1 MTNIQITNG
10 VVKYERNIKT
20 ADFEGKKA
28 SVELSF
34 NVPDGEEAEH
44 HAAHVGAMAIRHAHA
59 ILGLEKSQTAPAE
72 NPTAAAPAKAEAAP
86 ATKPAPAAKG
96 KAKAAKKAVD
106 PASVE
111 EEDPEDD
118 SSNSGE
124 GLDDLFGLNEAP
136 AEITDKAL
144 NDAVQKQ
151 QDAVKNAPAIRK
163 LLNEFGIKTP
173 PGRLIDLEQSKRA
186 DFIAKLQL
194 IKPLA

>member
-34 NVPDGEEAEH
+34 NVPDGEEAGEH
-44 HAAHVGAMAIRHAHA
+44 IAYVTILAENHVHAA
-59 ILGLEKSQTAPAE
+59 LGLDKTKSQVT
-72 NPTAAAPAKAEAAP
+72 PTAAAPAKTEAAP

-96 KAKAAKKAVD
+96 KAKVAKKAVD

-111 EEDPEDD
+111 EEEPEDD
-118 SSNSGE
+118 SSNSGD
-124 GLDDLFGLNEAP
+124 GLDDLFGLNEAL